1 MNKKGYKEYTGICV
15 VTGQNGS
22 GKTKALFELLE
33 KYPKAKIFD
42 EPEQALDP
50 NNAIAL
56 AEKLLK
62 GYKEN
67 KQHLIISTKSM
78 LFLRA
83 IECYSDYFGV
93 MRDLNVYDM
102 DSAAEKGNIDTAPNV
117 MYSEYGIS
125 EIYDKYNKAFKF
137 LDNLIDRDECDTE

>member
-1 MNKKGYKEYTGICV
+1 MNKNDYTGICV

-22 GKTKALFELLE
+22 GKTKALFELQG
-33 KYPKAKIFD
+33 KYPKAKVLD

-62 GYKEN
+62 GYKDS
-67 KQHLIISTKSM
+67 KQRLIISTKSM

-102 DSAAEKGNIDTAPNV
+102 DHAVEKGNIDTAPNV